1 MHCMMIQCIKG
12 RVTPRV
18 TRLGTLRQRSP
29 PPRGGAPF
37 GLGSRP
43 GSPRLAGRDRW
54 QGWQGWRLRMA
65 SMARFLLA
73 GPPDPPSLPLFHFCC
88 FPFRFPFPRFPPF
101 FFLPLLAYDDDLPP
115 RSLSLSSR
123 RPRPCARGSNASV
136 SAGRDSAQSHPA
148 SSRPAVP
155 LAQAGAGASPSPIVV
170 SHGGHLSRPA
180 QLSTLS
186 STQPS
191 RASRAHPS
199 VRLSFL
205 AQSERS
211 SPFSYAGVVSLGRA
225 GPSGPSIAGAIPQ
238 VTMRPV
244 PGAPAAP
251 RILRGHDSLGRTR
264 LVRGPA
270 VPLAGASPLLHP
282 SLTVG
287 SPLPG
292 VVSRGD
298 HRSRPPPPCAPPTA
312 GLGHGPTT
320 RGSASDPAR
329 SRLSEL
335 HQPIRPRLSRSCPQS
350 PTRPSSIPRQSSPTT
365 LTLTRTRVPLRRAP
379 RMTHAHPR
387 RPPRTPQRPRPR
399 VYPRRPRPTRVRG
412 VFLSRGTSQVRDC
425 DP

>member
-1 MHCMMIQCIKG
+1 

-43 GSPRLAGRDRW
+43 GLPRLAGR
-54 QGWQGWRLRMA
+54 WRLRMA
-65 SMARFLLA
+65 
-73 GPPDPPSLPLFHFCC
+73 
-88 FPFRFPFPRFPPF
+88 
-101 FFLPLLAYDDDLPP
+101 
-115 RSLSLSSR
+115 

-292 VVSRGD
+292 VVSR
-298 HRSRPPPPCAPPTA
+298 A

-365 LTLTRTRVPLRRAP
+365 LTLTRTRVPLRR
-379 RMTHAHPR
+379 
-387 RPPRTPQRPRPR
+387 
-399 VYPRRPRPTRVRG
+399 